1 MTEILGKISS
11 EESMGLVDGP
21 GIRYVV
27 FLQGCKLR
35 CAYCHNPETWSLTGE
50 NYTISPQKLV
60 EKISRYKAY
69 FGKDG
74 GVTFSGGEPL
84 LQPEFLVEC
93 LKLCKQQNIHTV
105 LDTSGV
111 GFGKYDQILE
121 LVDLVILDIKATTEI
136 EYKNITGHSMGEF
149 NKFLET
155 CQKLDKKLWLR
166 QVIVPGINDT
176 EQNILNLKNF
186 VKNIKNVQKIELL
199 PYKTFGSIKYQNL
212 KITERLQGV
221 PEMDEKKCKKL
232 EKLLKD

>member
-69 FGKDG
+69 FGGGG

-111 GFGKYDQILE
+111 GFGEYDQILE
-121 LVDLVILDIKATTEI
+121 LVDLVILDVKATDEND
-136 EYKNITGHSMGEF
+136 YKNLTGQNISHF
-149 NKFLET
+149 YKFLDC
-155 CQKLDKKLWLR
+155 CQKHNKILWLR

-176 EQNILNLKNF
+176 KQNVINLKNF
-186 VKNIKNVQKIELL
+186 AKNIKNVQKIELL
-199 PYKTFGSIKYQNL
+199 PYKTFGNIKYQNL
-212 KITERLQGV
+212 KITERLKGV

>member
-69 FGKDG
+69 FGGGG

-111 GFGKYDQILE
+111 GFGEYDQILE
-121 LVDLVILDIKATTEI
+121 LVDLVILDVKATDEND
-136 EYKNITGHSMGEF
+136 YKNLTGQNISHF
-149 NKFLET
+149 YKFLDC
-155 CQKLDKKLWLR
+155 CQKHNKNLWLR

-176 EQNILNLKNF
+176 KQNVINLKNF
-186 VKNIKNVQKIELL
+186 AKNIKNVQKIELL
-199 PYKTFGSIKYQNL
+199 PYKTFGNIKYQNL
-212 KITERLQGV
+212 KITERLKGV